1 VKVNNMSIPPI
12 VAHGALG
19 IFDELLFIGVAVTF
33 LVMMG
38 ISWWM
43 SRRNAPPEESKP
55 LDEQSPESTT
65 QDERYRLH

>member
-1 VKVNNMSIPPI
+1 MPIPPI
-12 VAHGALG
+12 LAHGALG

-55 LDEQSPESTT
+55 LDEPDSTT
-65 QDERYRLH
+65 QDERYRLR